1 MKTTAIVTIKV
12 EVVLSQPWS
21 QDAALESVWREAKR
35 EAIEKLTCAI
45 QKHHEIRLAGD
56 PKVQAV
62 LTEQP

>member
-21 QDAALESVWREAKR
+21 QDAPLESVYREAKR
-35 EAIEKLTCAI
+35 EAVEKLTNAI
-45 QKHHEIRLAGD
+45 QLHQEIRLTGD